1 MSFGV
6 YIDDGDVEYAG
17 SGLNTLFAQRRNL
30 ARPAHWKMLGE
41 ILRFNSLSF
50 ASSSSGKAASAAVQL
65 QICFIRSASV
75 RLCVITTCCRWP
87 QQSGHA
93 RPGPCLFSPSRA
105 LPISSGT
112 TGCLIC
118 AIDPNGAVLSATDV
132 SMSGESLTISAD
144 EPANAVLFALS
155 GDTAR
160 AWTSFSKMEAG
171 VRLTGPSSPRMS
183 TRHSACW
190 RIRQARNQCCRAVS
204 AIRKTVLSCTVI
216 RNSCVIHAVS
226 DRMELP
232 CRHP

>member
-75 RLCVITTCCRWP
+75 RLSVITTCCRWP

-93 RPGPCLFSPSRA
+93 RPGPCLVSPSRA

-118 AIDPNGAVLSATDV
+118 AIDPNGTPYAAAVANMPGACWHPD
-132 SMSGESLTISAD
+132 SLNPMMALRVVRANGWWD
-144 EPANAVLFALS
+144 EFWE
-155 GDTAR
+155 DRTAR
-160 AWTSFSKMEAG
+160 LLAA
-171 VRLTGPSSPRMS
+171 
-183 TRHSACW
+183 
-190 RIRQARNQCCRAVS
+190 
-204 AIRKTVLSCTVI
+204 
-216 RNSCVIHAVS
+216 
-226 DRMELP
+226 
-232 CRHP
+232 